1 LWQSYKDRGVII
13 WGIAAEDPLK
23 DVINFVAQLGL
34 TFPILFDETGSV
46 HAEYNPLQSYTNSV
60 YPQDWIVGVDGTI
73 VYVNNQYQ
81 PEEMQAILEQELA
94 KTEAP

>member
-1 LWQSYKDRGVII
+1 LWQTYKDRGVIF
-13 WGIAAEDPLK
+13 WGIAAQDQLQNVE
-23 DVINFVAQLGL
+23 NFVTQLGI

-46 HAEYNPLQSYTNSV
+46 HAQYDIGSGYTNSV